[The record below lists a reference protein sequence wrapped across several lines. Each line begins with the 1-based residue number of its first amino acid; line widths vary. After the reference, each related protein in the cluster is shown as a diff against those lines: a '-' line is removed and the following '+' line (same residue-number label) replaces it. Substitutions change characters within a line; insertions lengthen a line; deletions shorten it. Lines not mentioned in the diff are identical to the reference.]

1 MTQIIRRFPTLSF
14 FVLAYLFTWAIAVP
28 LLLSKRG
35 WANLNIPHE
44 LEGLAA
50 FGPFAAA
57 LLVTLLVSGRNGIQT
72 LLASCIKWRVP
83 LLWLLFVLLSPFVIL
98 ASAIAVVPVDNI
110 TGGPAGLYG
119 FLFSAAFIELVVF
132 GGLFQGLGEEPGWRG
147 LAIPQLRRRHGPLL
161 ATLILF
167 PVWLCWH
174 LPMFLSR
181 PEFDLGAWFGF
192 SLGIL
197 SAAIWLTFIYD
208 ATRSV
213 LMAIV
218 WHTLINIAR
227 GIAMAVS
234 MQAFLAFG
242 QAVAIGAVLIAA
254 YWIVRKPIPY
264 SGLDGASS

>member
-1 MTQIIRRFPTLSF
+1 VTNIIRRFPTLSF
-14 FVLAYLFTWAIAVP
+14 FVLAYVFTWAIAVP

-35 WANLNIPHE
+35 WTNLNIPHE

-57 LLVTLLVSGRNGIQT
+57 LLVTLLVSGRNGIKT

-83 LLWLLFVLLSPFVIL
+83 LLWLLFVLLSPLVVL
-98 ASAIAVVPVDNI
+98 AIAIALAPVDN
-110 TGGPAGLYG
+110 TTSGSTGLYG
-119 FLFSAAFIELVVF
+119 FLFSAAFIELIVF

-161 ATLILF
+161 ATLMLF

-181 PEFDLGAWFGF
+181 EFTLGAWFGF

-218 WHTLINIAR
+218 WHMLINIAR
-227 GIAMAVS
+227 GIAMIVS

-242 QAVAIGAVLIAA
+242 QVVAISAVLIAA
-254 YWIVRKPIPY
+254 YWIVRKPALY
-264 SGLDGASS
+264 SGFDGASS